1 MLFRKEGTMLKHGC
15 TTVGVLLVLLST
27 NAWAQSEMVIYPTKN
42 QSKEQQDKDNF
53 ECYGWAKQQS
63 GFDPM
68 APPTASA
75 PPPQQQAPKGGVGR
89 GALRGA
95 AVGGIVDGSDGA
107 KTGAA
112 AGAVVGGVRR
122 SDQRRQQQQQQQQ
135 YEQQQAAQYQGNRD
149 SYNRAYAAC
158 MEGRDYSVR

>member
-1 MLFRKEGTMLKHGC
+1 MQKYVNTLA
-15 TTVGVLLVLLST
+15 GVVVMLLST
-27 NAWAQSEMVIYPTKN
+27 AGWAQSEMVIYPTKN
-42 QSKEQQDKDNF
+42 QTKEQQDKDNF

-75 PPPQQQAPKGGVGR
+75 PPPQQQAPKGGAGR

-122 SDQRRQQQQQQQQ
+122 RDQRRQQQVEQQQ

-158 MEGRDYSVR
+158 MDGRGYSVR

>member
-1 MLFRKEGTMLKHGC
+1 MTKYRCATAGI
-15 TTVGVLLVLLST
+15 VLMLLST
-27 NAWAQSEMVIYPTKN
+27 TAWTQSDMMIYPNKG
-42 QSKEQQDKDNF
+42 QAKEQQDKDNF

-68 APPTASA
+68 APPTATE
-75 PPPQQQAPKGGVGR
+75 PPPQKEAPKGGVGR

-122 SDQRRQQQQQQQQ
+122 RDQRRQQQQKQQQW
-135 YEQQQAAQYQGNRD
+135 EQQQAQQYQQNRNN
-149 SYNRAYAAC
+149 YNRAYAAC
-158 MEGRDYSVR
+158 MEGRGYTVR

>member
-1 MLFRKEGTMLKHGC
+1 MMQKCVNTLA
-15 TTVGVLLVLLST
+15 GVVVMLLST
-27 NAWAQSEMVIYPTKN
+27 AGWAQSDMVIYPTKN
-42 QSKEQQDKDNF
+42 QTKEQQDKDNF

-122 SDQRRQQQQQQQQ
+122 RDQRRQQQV
-135 YEQQQAAQYQGNRD
+135 EQQQWEEQQATQYQGNRD

>member
-1 MLFRKEGTMLKHGC
+1 MMLKSGS
-15 TTVGVLLVLLST
+15 TIAGVVVMLLST
-27 NAWAQSEMVIYPTKN
+27 AGWAQSDMVIYPTKN
-42 QSKEQQDKDNF
+42 QTKEQQDKDNY

-75 PPPQQQAPKGGVGR
+75 PPPQQQAPKGGAGR

-122 SDQRRQQQQQQQQ
+122 RDQRRQQQVEQQQ
-135 YEQQQAAQYQGNRD
+135 YAQQEAAQYQGNRD

-158 MEGRDYSVR
+158 MEGRGYSVR

>member
-1 MLFRKEGTMLKHGC
+1 MMQKYVNTLA
-15 TTVGVLLVLLST
+15 GVVVMLLST
-27 NAWAQSEMVIYPTKN
+27 AGWAQSEMVIYPTKN
-42 QSKEQQDKDNF
+42 QTREQQDKDNF

-75 PPPQQQAPKGGVGR
+75 PPPQQQAPKGGAGR

-122 SDQRRQQQQQQQQ
+122 RDQRRQQQVEQQQ

-158 MEGRDYSVR
+158 MDGRGYSVR

>member
-1 MLFRKEGTMLKHGC
+1 MMQKYVNTLA
-15 TTVGVLLVLLST
+15 GVVVMLLST
-27 NAWAQSEMVIYPTKN
+27 AGWAQSEMVIYPTKN
-42 QSKEQQDKDNF
+42 QTKEQQDKDNF

-63 GFDPM
+63 GFDPV

-122 SDQRRQQQQQQQQ
+122 RDQRRQQQVEQQQ
-135 YEQQQAAQYQGNRD
+135 YEQQQAAQYQGDRD

-158 MEGRDYSVR
+158 MDGRGYSVR

>member
-1 MLFRKEGTMLKHGC
+1 MMLKC
-15 TTVGVLLVLLST
+15 ASTITGVMVMLLST
-27 NAWAQSEMVIYPTKN
+27 AGWAQSELMIYPTKN
-42 QSKEQQDKDNF
+42 QTKEQQDKDNF

-95 AVGGIVDGSDGA
+95 AVGGIIDGSDGA

-122 SDQRRQQQQQQQQ
+122 RDQRRKQQVEQQQW
-135 YEQQQAAQYQGNRD
+135 EQQQAAQYQGNRD

-158 MEGRDYSVR
+158 MDGRGYTVR

>member
-1 MLFRKEGTMLKHGC
+1 MLKSGS
-15 TTVGVLLVLLST
+15 TIAGVVVMLLST
-27 NAWAQSEMVIYPTKN
+27 AGWAQSDMVIYPTKN
-42 QSKEQQDKDNF
+42 QTKEQQDKDNY

-75 PPPQQQAPKGGVGR
+75 PPPQQQAPKGGAGR

-122 SDQRRQQQQQQQQ
+122 RDQRRQQQVEQQQ
-135 YEQQQAAQYQGNRD
+135 YAQQEAAQYQGNRD

-158 MEGRDYSVR
+158 MEGRGYSVR

>member
-1 MLFRKEGTMLKHGC
+1 MQKCVSTLA
-15 TTVGVLLVLLST
+15 GVVAMLLST
-27 NAWAQSEMVIYPTKN
+27 AAWAQSEMVIYPTKN
-42 QSKEQQDKDNF
+42 QTREQQDKDNF

-75 PPPQQQAPKGGVGR
+75 PPPQRQAPKGGVGR

-122 SDQRRQQQQQQQQ
+122 RDQRRQQQVEQQQ

-158 MEGRDYSVR
+158 MDGRGYSVR

>member
-1 MLFRKEGTMLKHGC
+1 MMLKCASTITGVMLMLFGTAG
-15 TTVGVLLVLLST
+15 
-27 NAWAQSEMVIYPTKN
+27 WAQSEMVIYPTKN
-42 QSKEQQDKDNF
+42 QTKEQQDKDNF

-112 AGAVVGGVRR
+112 AGAVIGGVRR
-122 SDQRRQQQQQQQQ
+122 RDQRRQQQVEQQQ

-158 MEGRDYSVR
+158 MDGRGYSVR

>member
-1 MLFRKEGTMLKHGC
+1 MLKSGS
-15 TTVGVLLVLLST
+15 TIAGVVVMLLST
-27 NAWAQSEMVIYPTKN
+27 AGWAQSDMVIYPTKN
-42 QSKEQQDKDNF
+42 QTKEQQDKDNY

-68 APPTASA
+68 AAPTASA
-75 PPPQQQAPKGGVGR
+75 PPPQQQAPKGGAGR

-122 SDQRRQQQQQQQQ
+122 RDQRRQQQVEQQQ
-135 YEQQQAAQYQGNRD
+135 YAQQEAAQYQGNRD

-158 MEGRDYSVR
+158 MEGRGYSVR

>member
-1 MLFRKEGTMLKHGC
+1 MMQKYVNTLA
-15 TTVGVLLVLLST
+15 GVVVMLLST
-27 NAWAQSEMVIYPTKN
+27 AGWAQSEMVIYPTKN
-42 QSKEQQDKDNF
+42 QTKEQQDKDNF

-75 PPPQQQAPKGGVGR
+75 PPPQQQAPKGGAGR

-122 SDQRRQQQQQQQQ
+122 RDQRRQQQVEQQQ
-135 YEQQQAAQYQGNRD
+135 YEQQQAAQYQGDRD

-158 MEGRDYSVR
+158 MDGRGYSVR

>member
-1 MLFRKEGTMLKHGC
+1 MMQKYVNTLA
-15 TTVGVLLVLLST
+15 GVVVMLLST
-27 NAWAQSEMVIYPTKN
+27 AGWAQSEMVIYPTKN
-42 QSKEQQDKDNF
+42 QTKEQQDKDNF

-122 SDQRRQQQQQQQQ
+122 RDQRRQQQVEQQQ

-158 MEGRDYSVR
+158 MDGRGYSVR

>member
-1 MLFRKEGTMLKHGC
+1 MAMRQILCAG
-15 TTVGVLLVLLST
+15 LLSAAST
-27 NAWAQSEMVIYPTKN
+27 GLVASELMIYPN
-42 QSKEQQDKDNF
+42 EGQDDVQQDKDNYD
-53 ECYGWAKQQS
+53 CYSWAKGES

-68 APPTASA
+68 AVPTTTE
-75 PPPQQQAPKGGVGR
+75 PPPQQEAKKGGVGR

-122 SDQRRQQQQQQQQ
+122 ADQNRQQAQQQAQ
-135 YEQQQAAQYQGNRD
+135 YEQQQVAQYEAARG
-149 SYNRAYAAC
+149 SYDRAFSAC
-158 MEGRDYSVR
+158 MEGRGYSVK

>member
-1 MLFRKEGTMLKHGC
+1 MMLKC
-15 TTVGVLLVLLST
+15 ASTITGVMVMLLST
-27 NAWAQSEMVIYPTKN
+27 AGWAQSELMIYPTKN
-42 QSKEQQDKDNF
+42 QTKEQQDKDNF

-95 AVGGIVDGSDGA
+95 AVGGIIDGSDGA

-122 SDQRRQQQQQQQQ
+122 RDQRRQQQVKQQQW
-135 YEQQQAAQYQGNRD
+135 EQQQAAQYQGNRD

-158 MEGRDYSVR
+158 MDGRGYTVR

>member
-1 MLFRKEGTMLKHGC
+1 MKRIKTCIAGAVALLLGTTC
-15 TTVGVLLVLLST
+15 
-27 NAWAQSEMVIYPTKN
+27 WAQGEMVVYPQNN
-42 QSKEQQDKDNF
+42 QSKEQQDKDNY

-68 APPTASA
+68 APPTTSSA
-75 PPPQQQAPKGGVGR
+75 PPPQQAPKGGVGR

-95 AVGGIVDGSDGA
+95 AVGGIIDGSDGA

-122 SDQRRQQQQQQQQ
+122 RDQQR
-135 YEQQQAAQYQGNRD
+135 QQAAAEQQWAQQETAQYQAGRD

-158 MEGRDYSVR
+158 MEGSGYSVR